1 MKTRVLTIG
10 FAAVVL
16 VLAAGAGGLYAYDS
30 SRSDMIA
37 KGITA
42 GGVDVGGLSAARARD
57 VLERSLGPRVGQGVA
72 LERGGQGGSLAGR
85 GVGRGRRRA
94 EPRARVADPAPA
106 ARPDVHARRVDPD
119 TDAAPARQ

>member
-42 GGVDVGGLSAARARD
+42 GGVDVGGLSAARA
-57 VLERSLGPRVGQGVA
+57 VTCSSAASAPRSA
-72 LERGGQGGSLAGR
+72 
-85 GVGRGRRRA
+85 RA
-94 EPRARVADPAPA
+94 SS
-106 ARPDVHARRVDPD
+106 
-119 TDAAPARQ
+119 